1 MLTLPTPFFYLIKSN
16 ALILILETDRIY
28 IYIYITFYHPK
39 ILWLCVSIVLRYIL
53 TIWFGRAGV
62 DVRGYFAWSFLDNFE
77 WESGYTIRFG
87 ITYVDYKN
95 GLTRYLKSSAFW
107 FKNFLQKENVIRSK
121 PLLYQDSNWIYSN
134 WFVNHIIPITT
145 CM

>member
-1 MLTLPTPFFYLIKSN
+1 M
-16 ALILILETDRIY
+16 
-28 IYIYITFYHPK
+28 
-39 ILWLCVSIVLRYIL
+39 
-53 TIWFGRAGV
+53 IWFGRAGV

-121 PLLYQDSNWIYSN
+121 PLLYQDSN
-134 WFVNHIIPITT
+134 
-145 CM
+145 